1 MITFVPS
8 LIITENGCKAGEIP
22 LSETR
27 KCQSNGY
34 TCHLNDGAGCC
45 NGRQE
50 EKRQCVPCDETYLKK
65 SSGYY
70 NRAGSC
76 DYVPGIRNHIL
87 DLQSFFNLYHFS
99 SLIYG
104 VKLN

>member
-1 MITFVPS
+1 MVTFVRY
-8 LIITENGCKAGEIP
+8 LIITEHTEHGCKEGEIP

-27 KCQSNGY
+27 KCKSGGY

-76 DYVPGIRNHIL
+76 DYVPGTRNHIL
-87 DLQSFFNLYHFS
+87 DLQSISNFS
-99 SLIYG
+99 PLIYG